1 VKKILLV
8 VSRYDAEADIDEITD
23 MEVDDN
29 NHNNNF
35 GILNNSI
42 RWIAIQPA
50 PRRTNGVGVLGSE
63 SGSRSG
69 AEKSPSCSQL
79 LREGKSITITIT
91 IVSGGRGFGIR
102 LLS

>member
-1 VKKILLV
+1 MKKILLV
-8 VSRYDAEADIDEITD
+8 VSGYDAEADIDEITD

-50 PRRTNGVGVLGSE
+50 PRRTNGFGVLGS
-63 SGSRSG
+63 
-69 AEKSPSCSQL
+69 AFW
-79 LREGKSITITIT
+79 
-91 IVSGGRGFGIR
+91 GRGQKSR
-102 LLS
+102 QVVHSC